1 MIVFSF
7 VENEPPLKL
16 IDIFVDE
23 PIAFKDL
30 YFKKK
35 NINSEGVTIPLIG
48 IDHLLKL
55 KKMARRDKD
64 LDDITQLNEIKRI
77 QKI

>member
-7 VENEPPLKL
+7 VERRPPFKL
-16 IDIFVDE
+16 VDMFVDE
-23 PIAFKDL
+23 PIPFGELDKS
-30 YFKKK
+30 KK
-35 NINSEGVTIPLIG
+35 NVNVGGITIPLIG

-55 KKMARRDKD
+55 KKKAGRDKD
-64 LDDITQLNEIKRI
+64 LNDIAQLNEIKRI